1 MPADLAD
8 RTDFDN
14 ANRGLI
20 ARLEPG
26 VIKTA
31 EGRDEISRFLA
42 EQRDLSG
49 SLHDQTLRLLNKGL
63 TGSEIAEVMEV
74 PPALDA
80 VWHTHGYYG
89 SVSHNVKAI
98 YQRYPG
104 WYDSNPAH
112 LWQHPRRRPPS
123 ATPGWPAARI
133 SSPPGPASSSTR
145 ATCAS
150 PPSWP

>member
-20 ARLEPG
+20 ARPEPG
-26 VIKTA
+26 GIKTA
-31 EGRDEISRFLA
+31 EGRDETSRFLA
-42 EQRDLSG
+42 EQRDLYG
-49 SLHDQTLRLLNKGL
+49 YLHVQTLRLLNKGL

-89 SVSHNVKAI
+89 SVRHHV
-98 YQRYPG
+98 QRLYP
-104 WYDSNPAH
+104 PH
-112 LWQHPRRRPPS
+112 L
-123 ATPGWPAARI
+123 
-133 SSPPGPASSSTR
+133 
-145 ATCAS
+145 
-150 PPSWP
+150 

>member
-42 EQRDLSG
+42 EQRDLYG
-49 SLHDQTLRLLNKGL
+49 YLHDQTLRLLNKGL

-98 YQRYPG
+98 YQRYLG
-104 WYDSNPAH
+104 WYDGNPAH
-112 LWQHPRRRPPS
+112 LWQQPPRGGPPALRPACPRR
-123 ATPGWPAARI
+123 G
-133 SSPPGPASSSTR
+133 G
-145 ATCAS
+145 
-150 PPSWP
+150 